1 MKNKLLFKYIIL
13 ILISQIFSN
22 ESNINSTELL
32 KTADKLEKINQ
43 IDDALKIYIQ
53 LFNINKSNPSY
64 FKKIKKILLE
74 KKMYEEL
81 IIIYKQHI
89 DNFDTSKDI
98 FLIEVELLE
107 IKIWNNSN
115 DWKIY
120 LNSLINKYIINNEEY
135 NYGIKKNKLKYI
147 IQQLTKNEKNDEAYE
162 LVKKIR
168 EFFKKELNKNNFN
181 KNNLSEQD
189 TSFLSREMIS
199 IFSNKKQYKKAIE
212 ESILFLKSNP
222 KNHFYKTTLK
232 EQIITFGNKIIE
244 NRKTTN
250 FDFPITNKQ
259 FNANTFFNYQS
270 LETYNQEDINYMVNI
285 YNEMIKNDIA
295 KNEATLELA
304 NINYNIL
311 NDFDN
316 AYKLYTELENKNTQI
331 SFEATINKIDILI
344 KKGYID
350 SASVSIKKKIDE
362 IQKNNFVHEKEKILD
377 DLNYKNIQILFYK
390 GDYIKMNEALDSF
403 IENTKLQNKN
413 LNDLLEIKNI
423 SLFFNEDEKNF
434 KKYSSIQYKIKM
446 NKDFEAIFELI
457 QLINSEN
464 ILISELAQ
472 FQYALMQIKKGNFKE
487 AQSIIDSISNE
498 TIFSEISLIINA
510 EIEDHIKNNYK
521 KSIKLYEDFL
531 NKYPNSIYK
540 ENIRKRLNI
549 INNLMKTRLDS

>member
-22 ESNINSTELL
+22 EGNINSTELL

-53 LFNINKSNPSY
+53 LFNINKANPSY

-74 KKMYEEL
+74 KKKYEEL
-81 IIIYKQHI
+81 IVIYKQHI
-89 DNFDTSKDI
+89 DNFNTSKDV

-115 DWKIY
+115 DWEIY
-120 LNSLINKYIINNEEY
+120 LNDLINKYIINTERY

-147 IQQLTKNEKNDEAYE
+147 IQQLTKNKKNDEAYE

-168 EFFKKELNKNNFN
+168 EFFKKQLNENNLN

-222 KNHFYKTTLK
+222 KNNFYKTTLK
-232 EQIITFGNKIIE
+232 EQIITFGNEIIK
-244 NRKTTN
+244 NRKKIN
-250 FDFPITNKQ
+250 FNFPITNKQ
-259 FNANTFFNYQS
+259 FNANTFFNYQA
-270 LETYNQEDINYMVNI
+270 LEIYNQEDINYMINI

-295 KNEATLELA
+295 KNEAKLELA

-311 NDFDN
+311 NDLDN
-316 AYKLYTELENKNTQI
+316 AYKLYAELENKNTQI
-331 SFEATINKIDILI
+331 GFEATINKIDILI

-350 SASVSIKKKIDE
+350 SASVLIRKKIDE
-362 IQKNNFVHEKEKILD
+362 IQKNSFIHEKEKILN

-390 GDYIKMNEALDSF
+390 GDYIEMKGALDTF

-446 NKDFEAIFELI
+446 NKDFEAISELI

-472 FQYALMQIKKGNFKE
+472 FQYALIQIKKGNIKE
-487 AQSIIDSISNE
+487 AQSIIESISNK

-510 EIEDHIKNNYK
+510 EIEDHMKNNYE
-521 KSIKLYEDFL
+521 KSIKLYENFL

-540 ENIRKRLNI
+540 ENIRKRLNL
-549 INNLMKTRLDS
+549 INDLMKVKVDS

>member
-43 IDDALKIYIQ
+43 IDDALKIYMQ

-81 IIIYKQHI
+81 ITIYKQHI

-115 DWKIY
+115 DWEIY

-311 NDFDN
+311 NDLDN

-350 SASVSIKKKIDE
+350 SASVSIKRKIDE

-510 EIEDHIKNNYK
+510 EIEDHIKNNYE
-521 KSIKLYEDFL
+521 KSIKLYEHFL

-549 INNLMKTRLDS
+549 INNLIKTRLDS

>member
-22 ESNINSTELL
+22 EGNINSTELL

-53 LFNINKSNPSY
+53 LFNINKANPSY

-74 KKMYEEL
+74 KKKYEEL
-81 IIIYKQHI
+81 IVIYKQHI
-89 DNFDTSKDI
+89 DNFNTSKDV

-115 DWKIY
+115 DWEIY
-120 LNSLINKYIINNEEY
+120 LNDLINKYIINTERY

-147 IQQLTKNEKNDEAYE
+147 IQQLTKNKKNDEAYE

-168 EFFKKELNKNNFN
+168 KFFKEQLNENNLN

-199 IFSNKKQYKKAIE
+199 IFSNNKQYKKAIE

-222 KNHFYKTTLK
+222 KNNFYKTTLK
-232 EQIITFGNKIIE
+232 EQIITFGNKIIK
-244 NRKTTN
+244 NRKKIN
-250 FDFPITNKQ
+250 FNFPITNKQ
-259 FNANTFFNYQS
+259 FNANTFFNYQA
-270 LETYNQEDINYMVNI
+270 LEIYNQEDINYMINI

-311 NDFDN
+311 NDLDN
-316 AYKLYTELENKNTQI
+316 AYKLYSELENKNTQI
-331 SFEATINKIDILI
+331 GFEATINKIDILI

-350 SASVSIKKKIDE
+350 SASVSIRKKIDE
-362 IQKNNFVHEKEKILD
+362 IQKNSFIHEKEKILN

-390 GDYIKMNEALDSF
+390 GDYMKMKEALDTF

-446 NKDFEAIFELI
+446 NKDFEAMSGLI

-472 FQYALMQIKKGNFKE
+472 FQYALIQIKKGNIKE
-487 AQSIIDSISNE
+487 AQSIIESISNK

-510 EIEDHIKNNYK
+510 EIEDHMKNNYE
-521 KSIKLYEDFL
+521 KSIKLYENFL

-540 ENIRKRLNI
+540 ENIRKRLNL
-549 INNLMKTRLDS
+549 INDLMKVKVDS

>member
-22 ESNINSTELL
+22 EGNINSTELL

-53 LFNINKSNPSY
+53 LFNINKANPSY

-74 KKMYEEL
+74 KKKYEEL
-81 IIIYKQHI
+81 IVIYKQHI
-89 DNFDTSKDI
+89 DNFNTSKDV

-115 DWKIY
+115 DWEIY
-120 LNSLINKYIINNEEY
+120 LNDLINKYIINTERY

-147 IQQLTKNEKNDEAYE
+147 IQQLTKNKKNDEAYE

-168 EFFKKELNKNNFN
+168 KFFKEKLNENNLN

-199 IFSNKKQYKKAIE
+199 IFSNNKQYKKAIE

-222 KNHFYKTTLK
+222 KNNFYKTTLK
-232 EQIITFGNKIIE
+232 EQIITFGNKIIK
-244 NRKTTN
+244 NRKKIN
-250 FDFPITNKQ
+250 FNFPITNKQ
-259 FNANTFFNYQS
+259 FNANTFFNYQA
-270 LETYNQEDINYMVNI
+270 LEIYNQEDINYMINI

-295 KNEATLELA
+295 KNEAKLELA

-311 NDFDN
+311 NDLDN
-316 AYKLYTELENKNTQI
+316 AYKLYSELENKNTQI
-331 SFEATINKIDILI
+331 GFEATINKIDILI

-350 SASVSIKKKIDE
+350 SASVSIRKKIDE
-362 IQKNNFVHEKEKILD
+362 IQKNSFIHEKEKILN

-390 GDYIKMNEALDSF
+390 GDYMKMKEALDTF

-446 NKDFEAIFELI
+446 NKDFEAMSGLI

-472 FQYALMQIKKGNFKE
+472 FQYALIQIKKGNIKE
-487 AQSIIDSISNE
+487 AQSIIESISNK

-510 EIEDHIKNNYK
+510 EIEDHMKNNYE
-521 KSIKLYEDFL
+521 KSIKLYENFL

-540 ENIRKRLNI
+540 ENIRKRLNL
-549 INNLMKTRLDS
+549 INDLMKVKVDS

>member
-1 MKNKLLFKYIIL
+1 MNNKLLFKYIIL
-13 ILISQIFSN
+13 ILISHLISN
-22 ESNINSTELL
+22 ENNINSTQLL
-32 KTADKLEKINQ
+32 KTADELEKINK
-43 IDDALKIYIQ
+43 IDDALKVYMQ
-53 LFNINKSNPSY
+53 LFDMNKSNPTY
-64 FKKIKKILLE
+64 FKKIKKILLQE
-74 KKMYEEL
+74 KRYEEL
-81 IIIYKQHI
+81 IIIYQQHI
-89 DNFDTSKDI
+89 KNFDTSKDT

-107 IKIWNNSN
+107 VKIWNQSN
-115 DWKIY
+115 DWEIY
-120 LNSLINKYIINNEEY
+120 LNNLINKYIENTEQY
-135 NYGIKKNKLKYI
+135 NYAIKKNKFKYI
-147 IQQLTKNEKNDEAYE
+147 VQQLTKNEKGNEAYE

-168 EFFKKELNKNNFN
+168 KYFKTELKKNNFK

-189 TSFLSREMIS
+189 TAFLSREMIA
-199 IFSNKKQYKKAIE
+199 IFSNKKQYKKAIQ

-222 KNHFYKTTLK
+222 KNNFYNTTLK
-232 EQIITFGNKIIE
+232 EQIITFGNEIIN
-244 NRKTTN
+244 NRKVSDFN
-250 FDFPITNKQ
+250 FPITNKQ
-259 FNANTFFNYQS
+259 FNANTFFNYEA
-270 LETYNQEDINYMVNI
+270 LETYNQEDINYMINI

-295 KNEATLELA
+295 KNEAKLELA

-311 NDFDN
+311 NDLDN
-316 AYKLYTELENKNTQI
+316 AYKLYSELENKNTQI
-331 SFEATINKIDILI
+331 GFEATINKIDILI

-350 SASVSIKKKIDE
+350 SASVSIRKKIDE
-362 IQKNNFVHEKEKILD
+362 IQKNSFIHEKEKILN

-390 GDYIKMNEALDSF
+390 GDYIEMKGALDTF

-446 NKDFEAIFELI
+446 NKDFEAISELI

-472 FQYALMQIKKGNFKE
+472 FQYALIQIKKGNIKE
-487 AQSIIDSISNE
+487 AQSIIEAISNE

-510 EIEDHIKNNYK
+510 EIEDHLKNNYE

-540 ENIRKRLNI
+540 ENIRKRLII
-549 INNLMKTRLDS
+549 INDLIKEKIDS

>member
-22 ESNINSTELL
+22 EGNINSTELL

-53 LFNINKSNPSY
+53 LFNINKANPSY

-74 KKMYEEL
+74 KKKYEEL
-81 IIIYKQHI
+81 IVIYKQHI
-89 DNFDTSKDI
+89 DNFNTSKDV

-115 DWKIY
+115 DWEIY
-120 LNSLINKYIINNEEY
+120 LNDLINKYIINTERY

-147 IQQLTKNEKNDEAYE
+147 IQQLTKNKKNDEAYE

-168 EFFKKELNKNNFN
+168 KFFKEQLNENNLN

-199 IFSNKKQYKKAIE
+199 IFSNNKQYKKAIE

-222 KNHFYKTTLK
+222 KNNFYKTTLK
-232 EQIITFGNKIIE
+232 EQIITFGNKIIK
-244 NRKTTN
+244 NRKKIN
-250 FDFPITNKQ
+250 FNFPITNKQ
-259 FNANTFFNYQS
+259 FNANTFFNYQA
-270 LETYNQEDINYMVNI
+270 LEIYNQEDINYMINI

-295 KNEATLELA
+295 KNEAKLELA

-311 NDFDN
+311 NDLDN
-316 AYKLYTELENKNTQI
+316 AYKLYSELENKNTQI
-331 SFEATINKIDILI
+331 GFEATINKIDILI

-350 SASVSIKKKIDE
+350 SASVSIRKKIDE
-362 IQKNNFVHEKEKILD
+362 IQKNSFIHEKEKILN
-377 DLNYKNIQILFYK
+377 DLNYKNIQTLFYK
-390 GDYIKMNEALDSF
+390 GDYMKMKEALDTF

-446 NKDFEAIFELI
+446 NKDFEAMSGLI

-472 FQYALMQIKKGNFKE
+472 FQYALIQIKKGNIKE
-487 AQSIIDSISNE
+487 AQSIIESISNK

-510 EIEDHIKNNYK
+510 EIEDHMKNNYE
-521 KSIKLYEDFL
+521 KSIKLYENFL

-540 ENIRKRLNI
+540 ENIRKRLNL
-549 INNLMKTRLDS
+549 INDLMKVKVDS